1 MEHAVAIIIFFIF
14 GACLGSL
21 TNYFVD
27 CFCWVPRFRSPWRVL
42 PLEFIDRLNSV
53 SFPAERRKKKKRPE
67 NPEHFVKNWFDFVPI
82 LGWFSLS
89 RIGTR
94 LELLNESERLPG
106 LESRQFWLRPFFVE
120 LFAALGSVWL
130 FVWEVQQQMLLPEGI
145 TVRETWET
153 VFLRFCVHLIFFTFL
168 LAASL
173 IDIDDMIIPDV
184 LTIPGTILGL
194 LVAACFPQTFLPVT
208 EIRNEVVLVSPR
220 ETGKNPME
228 YYDIRRTVLP
238 KAVPLNIYS
247 PNPVNTNSTVNTINT
262 VNTIDAINISQ
273 SHSKPKPQTGQIKTI
288 FLLSSLW
295 SFWCFAMLYRVWY
308 SKLPFRKAAAIF
320 CRWLYRSPR
329 TKWLVT
335 AAISGSALFGVIVL
349 IFPALTTGLLTA
361 LIGMASGMIL
371 IWGIRLIGSAV
382 LGREAM
388 GFGDV
393 TLMGMIGIFLG
404 WQSCILIFF
413 LAPFAGLILG
423 ILNIMMGRNRE
434 FPYGPFLCLATAG
447 VVVAWKPVW
456 TTMEPVFELG
466 GFIIGVVMIFCFV
479 MFGVLL
485 GLWRKIRD
493 RLIGLNQ

>member
-1 MEHAVAIIIFFIF
+1 MEHAAALIIFFIV
-14 GACLGSL
+14 GAFLGSL

-27 CFCWVPRFRSPWRVL
+27 CFCWTPRFRSPWRVF
-42 PLEFIDRLNSV
+42 PSNFIDRLNSV
-53 SFPAERRKKKKRPE
+53 SFPAERRKKKKRTE

-82 LGWFSLS
+82 IGWLSLS
-89 RIGTR
+89 RMGTR

-120 LFAALGSVWL
+120 FFAAFGSVWL

-173 IDIDDMIIPDV
+173 IDIDDMIIPDA
-184 LTIPGTILGL
+184 LTIPGTVLGL
-194 LVAACFPQTFLPVT
+194 LAAACFPQTFLPVT
-208 EIRNEVVLVSPR
+208 EIRNEAVLVSPQ
-220 ETGKNPME
+220 EAGKNPME

-238 KAVPLNIYS
+238 QAVPLNIYS
-247 PNPVNTNSTVNTINT
+247 PNPVNTAVNAVNIPQPQLNTSTG
-262 VNTIDAINISQ
+262 
-273 SHSKPKPQTGQIKTI
+273 PIKTI
-288 FLLSSLW
+288 LLLSLLW

-308 SKLPFRKAAAIF
+308 RKLPFRKAAAIF
-320 CRWLYRSPR
+320 FRWLYRSPR

-335 AAISGSALFGVIVL
+335 AAISGSMLFAVIVS
-349 IFPALTTGLLTA
+349 IFPALSTGLLTA

-371 IWGIRLIGSAV
+371 IWSIRLIGGAV

-423 ILNIMMGRNRE
+423 ILNIMMGRSRE
-434 FPYGPFLCLATAG
+434 FPYGPFLCLATG
-447 VVVAWKPVW
+447 GLVVAWKPVW

-466 GFIIGVVMIFCFV
+466 GLIIGAVMIFCFV

-493 RLIGLNQ
+493 RLIYSNQP

>member
-27 CFCWVPRFRSPWRVL
+27 CFCWIPRFRSPWRVL
-42 PLEFIDRLNSV
+42 PSEFIERLNSV
-53 SFPAERRKKKKRPE
+53 SFPTERRKKKKRHE
-67 NPEHFVKNWFDFVPI
+67 NPEHFVKNRFDFVPI
-82 LGWFSLS
+82 IGWLSLS
-89 RIGTR
+89 RMGTR

-106 LESRQFWLRPFFVE
+106 LESRQFWLRPLFVE

-173 IDIDDMIIPDV
+173 IDIDDMIIPDA
-184 LTIPGTILGL
+184 LTIPGTVLGL
-194 LVAACFPQTFLPVT
+194 LVAACFPQTFLPAT
-208 EIRNEVVLVSPR
+208 EIRNEVVLVSPH
-220 ETGKNPME
+220 ETGRNPME
-228 YYDIRRTVLP
+228 SYDIRRTVLP

-247 PNPVNTNSTVNTINT
+247 PNPNPVNTLTLNAVNTPQ
-262 VNTIDAINISQ
+262 SQ
-273 SHSKPKPQTGQIKTI
+273 LNSHTGQIKTI

-308 SKLPFRKAAAIF
+308 LKLPFRKAAAIF

-335 AAISGSALFGVIVL
+335 AAISGSIFFAVIVL
-349 IFPALTTGLLTA
+349 IFPALSTGLLTA
-361 LIGMASGMIL
+361 LTGMATGMIL
-371 IWGIRLIGSAV
+371 IWSIRLIGGAV

-393 TLMGMIGIFLG
+393 TLMGMIGVFLG

-423 ILNIMMGRNRE
+423 ILNVMMGRNRE
-434 FPYGPFLCLATAG
+434 FPYGPFLCLATVG
-447 VVVAWKPVW
+447 LVVAWKPVW

-466 GFIIGVVMIFCFV
+466 GFIIGAVMVFCFI

-493 RLIGLNQ
+493 RCIR

>member
-27 CFCWVPRFRSPWRVL
+27 CFCWIPRFRSPWRVL
-42 PLEFIDRLNSV
+42 PPEFRERLNSV
-53 SFPAERRKKKKRPE
+53 SFPAERRKKKKQPE
-67 NPEHFVKNWFDFVPI
+67 NHEHFVKIWFDFVPI
-82 LGWFSLS
+82 IGWLSLS
-89 RIGTR
+89 RMGTR
-94 LELLNESERLPG
+94 LELLNESERLAG

-153 VFLRFCVHLIFFTFL
+153 VFLRFCVHLLFFTFL

-173 IDIDDMIIPDV
+173 IDIDDMIIPDA

-194 LVAACFPQTFLPVT
+194 IVAVCFPQTFLPVT
-208 EIRNEVVLVSPR
+208 EIKNEVVLVSPR
-220 ETGKNPME
+220 ETDKNPMD
-228 YYDIRRTVLP
+228 YYDIQRTVLP

-247 PNPVNTNSTVNTINT
+247 PNPVNTMNS
-262 VNTIDAINISQ
+262 ANISQ
-273 SHSKPKPQTGQIKTI
+273 PQPNSQTGQIKTI
-288 FLLSSLW
+288 LLLSSLW

-308 SKLPFRKAAAIF
+308 TKLPFRKALAIF

-329 TKWLVT
+329 TKWLAIT
-335 AAISGSALFGVIVL
+335 AISGSVFFAVIVSN
-349 IFPALTTGLLTA
+349 FPALSTGLLTA
-361 LIGMASGMIL
+361 LVGMASGMIL
-371 IWGIRLIGSAV
+371 IWSIRLIGGAV

-423 ILNIMMGRNRE
+423 ILNMMMGRSRE

-447 VVVAWKPVW
+447 LVVAWKPVW

-466 GFIIGVVMIFCFV
+466 GLIIGAVMFFCFI

-493 RLIGLNQ
+493 RLIYSNQP

>member
-1 MEHAVAIIIFFIF
+1 MEQIIAIIVFFIF

-27 CFCWVPRFRSPWRVL
+27 CFCWTPRFRSPWRVL
-42 PLEFIDRLNSV
+42 PLEFIERLNSV
-53 SFPAERRKKKKRPE
+53 SIPAERRKKKKQTGILEP
-67 NPEHFVKNWFDFVPI
+67 FAKIWLDFVPI
-82 LGWFSLS
+82 IGWLSLS

-94 LELLNESERLPG
+94 LKLLSETERLSG
-106 LESRQFWLRPFFVE
+106 LESHRFWLRPFFVE
-120 LFAALGSVWL
+120 LFTALGSTWL

-145 TVRETWET
+145 IVRETWET

-194 LVAACFPQTFLPVT
+194 VLAVCFPQTFLPVT
-208 EIRNEVVLVSPR
+208 EIHNEVVLTSPR

-228 YYDIRRTVLP
+228 YYDIQRTVTP
-238 KAVPLNIYS
+238 KSVPLNIYS
-247 PNPVNTNSTVNTINT
+247 PNPVNTAQHKLTT
-262 VNTIDAINISQ
+262 
-273 SHSKPKPQTGQIKTI
+273 QIGKIETT
-288 FLLSSLW
+288 FLLSLLW
-295 SFWCFAMLYRVWY
+295 SFWCFAMLHRVWY
-308 SKLPFRKAAAIF
+308 AKLPFRKSTAIF

-329 TKWLVT
+329 TKWFVVT
-335 AAISGSALFGVIVL
+335 AVLGSVGFAIIVSASS
-349 IFPALTTGLLTA
+349 AAAMGLLTA
-361 LIGMASGMIL
+361 LVGMASGMIL
-371 IWGIRLIGSAV
+371 IWSIRLIGGSV

-393 TLMGMIGIFLG
+393 TLMGMIGMFLG

-423 ILNIMMGRNRE
+423 VLNIMTGRTRE
-434 FPYGPFLCLATAG
+434 FPYGPFLCLATLG
-447 VVVAWKPVW
+447 LVVAWKPVW
-456 TTMEPVFELG
+456 TSMESIFELG
-466 GFIIGVVMIFCFV
+466 GFIISAVMFFCFV
-479 MFGVLL
+479 LFGILL

-493 RLIGLNQ
+493 RLTT